1 MKISDV
7 MTKEVVYAEVP
18 GSAGGALDLMLEKN
32 VSGMPIVKRGTNEI
46 VGVVTRNDFSK
57 RPSETQLGLLMTKSV
72 DTISPDADIKEAVK
86 RFLKKNFRR
95 LPVVD
100 ASDLTGVITISDI
113 VWRAVANVD
122 TKTTCEKYMKDNIN
136 VLWEE
141 TPANMAFEL
150 MRLSGA
156 RALPVL
162 DSDLKLVGMLGDVDI
177 LKISQR
183 VESTKK
189 SESSG
194 GTEGDKWGWDSK
206 NVVYITKNRLEVP
219 DVPIKDLMVKK
230 MVTATKKTL
239 ISQCAKMMAKAKVEQ
254 VPIID
259 TKGKI
264 IGIVRDKDLIR
275 ALV

>member
-18 GSAGGALDLMLEKN
+18 GDASGALEIILEKN
-32 VSGMPIVKRGTNEI
+32 VSGMPVVKRGTSEI
-46 VGVVTRNDFSK
+46 VGVVTRNDFSR
-57 RPSETQLGLLMTKSV
+57 RPSETQLGLLMTKDV
-72 DTISPDADIKEAVK
+72 TTIAPGADIKKAVNL
-86 RFLKKNFRR
+86 FLNKKFRR

-100 ASDLTGVITISDI
+100 DGLAGVVTVSDL
-113 VWRAVANVD
+113 VWKAVGNLD
-122 TKTTCEKYMKDNIN
+122 TKDAVGKYMKDNIN

-141 TPANMAFEL
+141 TPANIAFEL

-162 DSDLKLVGMLGDVDI
+162 DSDMKLAGMLGDVDV
-177 LKISQR
+177 LKVSQR

-189 SESSG
+189 SETSG
-194 GTEGDKWGWDSK
+194 GTEGDQCGWDSK
-206 NVVYITKNRLEVP
+206 DVIYITKKRLEVP
-219 DVPIKDLMVKK
+219 GIPVKDLMVKK

-239 ISQCAKMMAKAKVEQ
+239 ITKCAKMMAKAKVEQ

-264 IGIVRDKDLIR
+264 IGIVRDNDLIR

>member
-18 GSAGGALDLMLEKN
+18 GDASGALEIILEKN
-32 VSGMPIVKRGTNEI
+32 VSGMPVVKRGTSEI
-46 VGVVTRNDFSK
+46 VGVVTRNDFSR
-57 RPSETQLGLLMTKSV
+57 RPSETQLGLLMTKDV
-72 DTISPDADIKEAVK
+72 TTIAPGADIKEAVK
-86 RFLKKNFRR
+86 LFLNKKFRR

-100 ASDLTGVITISDI
+100 DGLAGVVTVSDL
-113 VWRAVANVD
+113 VWKAVGNLD
-122 TKTTCEKYMKDNIN
+122 TKDAVGKYMKDTIN

-141 TPANMAFEL
+141 TPANIAFEL

-162 DSDLKLVGMLGDVDI
+162 DSDMKLAGMLGDVDV
-177 LKISQR
+177 LKVSQR

-189 SESSG
+189 SETSG
-194 GTEGDKWGWDSK
+194 GTEGDQWGWDSK
-206 NVVYITKNRLEVP
+206 DVIYITKKRLEVP
-219 DVPIKDLMVKK
+219 GIPVKDLMVKK
-230 MVTATKKTL
+230 MVTATKKTP
-239 ISQCAKMMAKAKVEQ
+239 ITKCAKMMAKAKVEQ

-259 TKGKI
+259 TKGRI
-264 IGIVRDKDLIR
+264 IGIVRDNDLIR